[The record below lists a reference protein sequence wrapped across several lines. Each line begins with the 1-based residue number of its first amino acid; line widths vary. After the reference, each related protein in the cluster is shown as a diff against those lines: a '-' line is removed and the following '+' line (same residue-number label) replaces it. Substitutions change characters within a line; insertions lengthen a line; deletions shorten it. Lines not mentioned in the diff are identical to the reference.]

1 MHPKNKK
8 IALILLAIILLT
20 ITAIYFKVFDL
31 DKFFKLKKQTEQQIS
46 SSNDNEEDKLRRR
59 YEEIA
64 ALSESKEDSEKFYDL
79 YLSPESKQR
88 ITKEQFLKN
97 KEISVQSSNKKVVN
111 TSYEI
116 NNITIKGDTGYIDRT
131 MTLCFDQ
138 ECNDKLS
145 GRGYKK
151 YIKIN
156 GDWFSVMD
164 NDPVYCIRDEAY
176 EMPEEF
182 KRALSLIEQRYRDRG
197 NIEEVNRLDN
207 ISNCLRIE
215 YSESGKAINGA
226 EGVFVFSPSHD
237 LNEYLIKVSPKYSI
251 KDDLL
256 TAVLL
261 RHELTHVFQYAN
273 NEDVNSEEGCYRA
286 EASAFISE
294 GRFVYHVLN
303 DEEEKSLE
311 SRMTKTQEV
320 AQLFQTFIAIAKY
333 DGDLINEKALNFI
346 KANPYYQEQCKEK

>member
-1 MHPKNKK
+1 MNRKALVIFLSAVLIIIVAIAIK
-8 IALILLAIILLT
+8 IYGLEIIST
-20 ITAIYFKVFDL
+20 F
-31 DKFFKLKKQTEQQIS
+31 KKQTEKQKS
-46 SSNDNEEDKLRRR
+46 LSTNNEEDKLRKR
-59 YEEIA
+59 YEEIT
-64 ALSESKEDSEKFYDL
+64 ALSESKEDAEKFYDL

-88 ITKEQFLKN
+88 ISREQFIKN
-97 KEISVQSSNKKVVN
+97 KEIAIQSSKKKVMN
-111 TSYEI
+111 ISYEI

-138 ECNDKLS
+138 ECNDKLNV
-145 GRGYKK
+145 RGYKK

-164 NDPVYCIRDEAY
+164 NNPVYCIRDEAY

-197 NIEEVNRLDN
+197 NIEEANRLN
-207 ISNCLRIE
+207 SIGNCLRIE

-226 EGVFVFSPSHD
+226 EGVFVFSPSHNLD
-237 LNEYLIKVSPKYSI
+237 EYLIKVSPKYSI

-273 NEDVNSEEGCYRA
+273 NEDVNSEEGCYKA
-286 EASAFISE
+286 EADAFISE

-303 DEEEKSLE
+303 DEEKKSLE

-320 AQLFQTFIAIAKY
+320 AQLFQTLLVIAKN
-333 DGDLINEKALNFI
+333 DGDLIDEKALNFI
-346 KANPYYQEQCKEK
+346 KANPYYQKQCKKE